1 MRNTLRTSLLALAII
16 VPASG
21 AWTVANELLVLQP
34 QSRLWIEGTSTIRG
48 FSCKAGE
55 LKATVE
61 ANGPNAIGALL
72 IGDKGIGSVRVTVP
86 AERMDCG
93 NGTMNEHMKKA
104 LKVSDNPT
112 IEFHVTSYDVARQ
125 ADGITGT
132 ITGTLELGGVTK
144 TISVDAV
151 GKPQDGMLHVTG
163 SYPLKMT
170 DYGLK
175 PPSLMFGRIKVAE
188 SVKVNFDLL
197 LKS

>member
-1 MRNTLRTSLLALAII
+1 
-16 VPASG
+16 
-21 AWTVANELLVLQP
+21 
-34 QSRLWIEGTSTIRG
+34 
-48 FSCKAGE
+48 
-55 LKATVE
+55 
-61 ANGPNAIGALL
+61 
-72 IGDKGIGSVRVTVP
+72 
-86 AERMDCG
+86 
-93 NGTMNEHMKKA
+93 MNEHMKKA

-112 IEFHVTSYDVARQ
+112 IDFRVTSYDVTRQ
-125 ADGITGT
+125 AEGITGT

-144 TISVDAV
+144 TISMDAT

-170 DYGLK
+170 EYGLK

>member
-1 MRNTLRTSLLALAII
+1 
-16 VPASG
+16 
-21 AWTVANELLVLQP
+21 
-34 QSRLWIEGTSTIRG
+34 
-48 FSCKAGE
+48 
-55 LKATVE
+55 
-61 ANGPNAIGALL
+61 
-72 IGDKGIGSVRVTVP
+72 
-86 AERMDCG
+86 
-93 NGTMNEHMKKA
+93 MNEHMKKA

-125 ADGITGT
+125 TDGITGT

-144 TISVDAV
+144 TISVDAI